1 MTMDVDP
8 RAWHRISQVVLDAAQ
23 GDERT
28 ALAMLQGCYLELA
41 SRVVVA
47 EQASD
52 RWLDG
57 IATFCQVAADR
68 LGDEASYF
76 VGTTRG
82 DEAQRLGKL
91 QGTHEEATRFATQ
104 LRHRF
109 ETFEQTRTPE
119 PTDQIEL
126 DPDAIPPLDL

>member
-8 RAWHRISQVVLDAAQ
+8 SAWHRISQIALEAAR

-41 SRVVVA
+41 SRLVVT
-47 EQASD
+47 EQPSGL
-52 RWLDG
+52 WLDG

-76 VGTTRG
+76 MGATRA
-82 DEAQRLGKL
+82 DETQRLGKL
-91 QGTHEEATRFATQ
+91 QGAHEQASRFADQ
-104 LRHRF
+104 LRARF
-109 ETFEQTRTPE
+109 ETFEQTRTPAGFSAHDTYVE
-119 PTDQIEL
+119 HES
-126 DPDAIPPLDL
+126 A